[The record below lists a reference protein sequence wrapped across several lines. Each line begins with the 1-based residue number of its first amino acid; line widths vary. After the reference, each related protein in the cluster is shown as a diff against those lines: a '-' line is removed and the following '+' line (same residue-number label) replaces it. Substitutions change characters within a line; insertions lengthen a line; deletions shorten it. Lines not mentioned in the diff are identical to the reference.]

1 MQNTYVK
8 TRVYASIIICILV
21 TMQSLAL
28 DLSLLKNVPMHGHWE
43 QLIVVQRRL
52 NIGTPLGMS
61 RKATF
66 EDVLTVKVSTRL
78 FLNLL
83 SNLTGLVLN
92 DFTVNVSQAKS
103 QVLWEETS
111 FKLLPPDFGTCIR

>member
-1 MQNTYVK
+1 
-8 TRVYASIIICILV
+8 
-21 TMQSLAL
+21 MQSLAL
-28 DLSLLKNVPMHGHWE
+28 ALSLLKNVPMLGHWE